1 MSKASQAMDAWE
13 KVIDEATGDIY
24 WWNSKTNK
32 STWTDPTI
40 LKQPPPPPPP
50 HSSQH
55 HRKSSVTSDG
65 EGNSRTSQM
74 VGMVKSGSMKFKT
87 LMQAKEPDRPAPPPT
102 TQIASPSSLPPQ
114 AKRKNSLHQA
124 VAVVKNAMNLTQQS
138 QPDPNSIDGHLAMQA
153 KERGVEVGEVIK
165 NAVISGPSNV
175 KQEMQVVFDAKT
187 LRYTGIPDGWADE
200 AHKQYGVPL
209 ATCPRE
215 TVEGY
220 PDRIPS
226 VLVMLKKRFQQLG
239 GPSTDGVFRLAPDG
253 QDVADAKF
261 LINTGDALKSVDT
274 TKDPHVVANLI
285 KQFYREL
292 KPAKILNC
300 LSKDRVVT
308 ISALAD
314 LSMVGKEIM
323 GLPEPNRSCF
333 LWLLDLLAE
342 VAALADSNR
351 MTPTNLAIVLSPN
364 LYDAGPMDPFEEL
377 VLSQKVA
384 ALTSNCLKWRI
395 STSGKV

>member
-1 MSKASQAMDAWE
+1 
-13 KVIDEATGDIY
+13 
-24 WWNSKTNK
+24 
-32 STWTDPTI
+32 
-40 LKQPPPPPPP
+40 
-50 HSSQH
+50 
-55 HRKSSVTSDG
+55 
-65 EGNSRTSQM
+65 M

-87 LMQAKEPDRPAPPPT
+87 LMQPDRPAPST
-102 TQIASPSSLPPQ
+102 TQTQTQIASSLPPQ

-124 VAVVKNAMNLTQQS
+124 VAVVKNAMNLTQQA
-138 QPDPNSIDGHLAMQA
+138 QADPNSVNGHLALQA

-165 NAVISGPSNV
+165 TAVISGPSNV

-187 LRYTGIPDGWADE
+187 LRYTGIPDGWAGE

-215 TVEGY
+215 VVEGY

-226 VLVMLKKRFQQLG
+226 VLVMLKKRFRELG

-300 LSKDRVVT
+300 LSKERVVAVA
-308 ISALAD
+308 ALAD
-314 LSMVGKEIM
+314 LGAVGKEIM

-384 ALTSNCLKWRI
+384 ALTCNCLKWRI
-395 STSGKV
+395 ATSGQA

>member
-1 MSKASQAMDAWE
+1 
-13 KVIDEATGDIY
+13 
-24 WWNSKTNK
+24 
-32 STWTDPTI
+32 
-40 LKQPPPPPPP
+40 
-50 HSSQH
+50 
-55 HRKSSVTSDG
+55 
-65 EGNSRTSQM
+65 
-74 VGMVKSGSMKFKT
+74 MVKSGSMKFKN
-87 LMQAKEPDRPAPPPT
+87 LLNAKEPDRQAPQQ
-102 TQIASPSSLPPQ
+102 QITSAAPPQ

-124 VAVVKNAMNLTQQS
+124 VSVVKNAMNINA
-138 QPDPNSIDGHLAMQA
+138 PDPTTIDGHLTLQA
-153 KERGVEVGEVIK
+153 KERGVEVREVIK
-165 NAVISGPSNV
+165 TAVISGPSNV

-187 LRYTGIPDGWADE
+187 LRYTGIPTTWADE
-200 AHKQYGVPL
+200 AHRQYGVPL
-209 ATCPRE
+209 ANCPRE
-215 TVEGY
+215 TVPTY

-226 VLVMLKKRFQQLG
+226 VLVMLKKRFQELG

-261 LINTGDALKSVDT
+261 LINTGEALKSVAT

-292 KPAKILNC
+292 KPAKILNV
-300 LSKDRVVT
+300 LSKERVVD
-308 ISALAD
+308 IAA
-314 LSMVGKEIM
+314 MVDMNAVGREVM
-323 GLPEPNRSCF
+323 SLPEPNRSSL

-342 VAALADSNR
+342 VAALADTNR

-395 STSGKV
+395 SSKRG